1 MLFAFTVTE
10 PSAKEAVRHGSKHG
24 GVGQWVV
31 QAHCG
36 CGFMAVT
43 RDSGKRLG
51 RPTSRLGKAAVGV
64 GRAAAQAQERAS
76 SSCAARHESRHGR
89 VVDSGA
95 AARQWLNGYRRLAAS
110 RLTEENEGQNI
121 LRIDYFASV

>member
-1 MLFAFTVTE
+1 MV
-10 PSAKEAVRHGSKHG
+10 V
-24 GVGQWVV
+24 WVV

-36 CGFMAVT
+36 LMAVT
-43 RDSGKRLG
+43 RDSGYGSGDRQVGLA
-51 RPTSRLGKAAVGV
+51 RRRSAWAAQRRRHRSEHQAAVQFST
-64 GRAAAQAQERAS
+64 RS
-76 SSCAARHESRHGR
+76 SRHGR

-121 LRIDYFASV
+121 LRIDYSTSV